1 MNQEL
6 FPRQPV
12 NVTLIFGQFRI
23 KMILDML
30 YSRGLVNQLVAPL
43 VEVEVSFQ
51 LSKYTRLGIKFNFSF

>member
-6 FPRQPV
+6 FLRQPV
-12 NVTLIFGQFRI
+12 NVILIFGQFRI

-43 VEVEVSFQ
+43 VEV
-51 LSKYTRLGIKFNFSF
+51 